1 MYSTV
6 HRPTPGCRKSDEML
20 QRCTYHPWYLKKKK
34 PKINVYV
41 WRYIGLL
48 QSAERAARAAA
59 GESRPRRIRS
69 SWTTTPW
76 LVGCL
81 ICHLSGVLL
90 SRFLTWNISILLDCH
105 LVWLSCSR
113 PLDNHALVVCLI
125 FYCLVFY
132 CLPFQL
138 HIVVILPT
146 QHFCAA

>member
-1 MYSTV
+1 M
-6 HRPTPGCRKSDEML
+6 
-20 QRCTYHPWYLKKKK
+20 
-34 PKINVYV
+34 YV

-48 QSAERAARAAA
+48 QSAERELLLDIVLYCQVFEKEKQCSQFGVDRLTAVCRKSGGSCCRGKPPAEDSEQLDNHAL
-59 GESRPRRIRS
+59 P
-69 SWTTTPW
+69 

-81 ICHLSGVLL
+81 ICYLSGVLL
-90 SRFLTWNISILLDCH
+90 SSFLTWNISVLLDCH

-138 HIVVILPT
+138 HIVVILLT
-146 QHFCAA
+146 QHFCTA